1 MLGGIFEKN
10 DIKGKIQAFNEKITE
25 SNFWKN
31 KLSAQKV
38 LKENLHLGSY
48 RQLVDLFFQKK
59 ESMLHT
65 YLYNNVKL
73 VSFKEGEV
81 IINDDKIKDP
91 HFKRSVAKLVSMWTG
106 RIWQISSS
114 NSNIGK
120 TLYEEDIIH
129 QQDEIKIMKNDNEI
143 KEILNKYS
151 DAKIHS
157 ITNINETSDEKTA
170 NEKNKKYKEK

>member
-1 MLGGIFEKN
+1 MQLDSNNKSVTINKIDDQLEISN
-10 DIKGKIQAFNEKITE
+10 NIKLPK
-25 SNFWKN
+25 
-31 KLSAQKV
+31 
-38 LKENLHLGSY
+38 NLHLGSY

-114 NSNIGK
+114 TSNIGK
-120 TLYEEDIIH
+120 TLHEEDLII
-129 QQDEIKIMKNDNEI
+129 QQKEIEIMQNDLEI
-143 KEILNKYS
+143 KEILKS
-151 DAKIHS
+151 FPGSKIHS
-157 ITNINETSDEKTA
+157 ITDITETSEEKGD
-170 NEKNKKYKEK
+170 NKKHVLKEKK